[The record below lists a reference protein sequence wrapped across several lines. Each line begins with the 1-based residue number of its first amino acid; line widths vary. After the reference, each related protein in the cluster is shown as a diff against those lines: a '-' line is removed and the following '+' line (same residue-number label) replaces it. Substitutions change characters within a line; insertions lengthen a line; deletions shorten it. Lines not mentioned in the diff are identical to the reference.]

1 MHKFHFSK
9 KGEIMLNLMKRKTES
24 DRGSFIEYVGEVLWK
39 VFKKAG
45 ELLIKLIRKI
55 IKELWHNA

>member
-1 MHKFHFSK
+1 MQN
-9 KGEIMLNLMKRKTES
+9 MLNLMKRKSEE

-45 ELLIKLIRKI
+45 ELIVKVIRRI
-55 IKELWHNA
+55 VKEVWSNA